1 MTTQISSTLA
11 ELGRANS
18 TITAETL
25 WLDLAR
31 PRQYCPCPRRLR
43 GSRLIRRVG
52 DAPGCVRTADR
63 IWRVH
68 GGPILGLKIFR

>member
-25 WLDLAR
+25 WLDLG
-31 PRQYCPCPRRLR
+31 P
-43 GSRLIRRVG
+43 GSTVPVPDASEVQGLSGGSVMRRVASG
-52 DAPGCVRTADR
+52 RRTGY
-63 IWRVH
+63 
-68 GGPILGLKIFR
+68 GGFMGGLFWA